1 MNAVKRSLHA
11 GFGFLEI
18 VITIAIVAIMLGV
31 AVPNLM
37 GRLNQSKIDSTKADV
52 HAFKQSIDIF
62 YADTGSYPNDL
73 NELAERPTDE
83 RIGAKW
89 SGPYMDKIKL
99 DSWNHDFQYER
110 TPGGAH
116 PYELYSFGPKGEDA
130 PEEERIS
137 AWE

>member
-1 MNAVKRSLHA
+1 MNAIKRSLRS
-11 GFGFLEI
+11 GFSLIEI
-18 VITIAIVAIMLGV
+18 MIALAIIVTVMGVITVNVFGL
-31 AVPNLM
+31 
-37 GRLNQSKIDSTKADV
+37 RDKSKIDTTKLDV
-52 HAFKQSIDIF
+52 RGFKQNIDLF

-73 NELAERPTDE
+73 NDLVEKPSDE

-89 SGPYMDKIKL
+89 SGPYLTKL
-99 DSWNHDFQYER
+99 KDDEWNHVYLYER
-110 TPGGAH
+110 TPQGAH